1 MAEVQAEILEAEVGG
16 EPEEGP
22 AQPTGIAETWLEGN
36 GGVGMPAKGH
46 RQTGR
51 KDTQIPGGR
60 ALTSVELF
68 TGAGGLALGIEC
80 AGFRHHTVIERDQYC
95 CDTVRENQ
103 RRGFAAVQGWRLF
116 PGDVRQFDY
125 AGISEPIDLLAGGPP
140 CQPFSIGGK
149 HRGFN
154 DHRDMFPEVVR
165 AVRTLQPRAI
175 LVENVKGLTRRTFAN
190 YFSYVVLQL
199 THPEIVRKENETWE
213 EHRNRLEKHHT
224 GGTQDGLRYKVVTR
238 LLNAANFGVPQKR
251 ERVFFVGIR
260 SDQDI
265 AWTFPEPTHS
275 FDALLYDQWVS
286 GDYWDRHQVSK
297 RNRPSVP
304 VRFTTRVDCLRS
316 EQSLFQPAEQ
326 PWRTVRDAIS
336 DLPDPDRKIDP
347 TILNHWRNPGARSY
361 PGHTGSPLD
370 EPAKTLKAGDHGVPG
385 GENMLLKPD
394 GSVRYFTVR
403 EAARIQTFPDNYIF
417 HGAWS
422 ETMRQLGNAVPV
434 TLAATVAGSIAQH
447 LRPVLRVGA

>member
-1 MAEVQAEILEAEVGG
+1 M
-16 EPEEGP
+16 
-22 AQPTGIAETWLEGN
+22 
-36 GGVGMPAKGH
+36 
-46 RQTGR
+46 
-51 KDTQIPGGR
+51 
-60 ALTSVELF
+60 TSVELF
-68 TGAGGLALGIEC
+68 TGAGGLALGIKS
-80 AGFRHHTVIERDQYC
+80 AGFRHHTVIERDKYC

-103 RRGFAAVQGWRLF
+103 QRGFAGVQGWRLY
-116 PGDVRQFDY
+116 PGDVREFDY
-125 AGISEPIDLLAGGPP
+125 SQVEEPIDLLAGGPP

-165 AVRTLQPRAI
+165 AVRALQPRAI

-199 THPEIVRKENETWE
+199 THPEVERKTDETWE

-224 GGTQDGLRYKVVTR
+224 GGTEIGLRYKVVTR

-260 SDQDI
+260 SDQNI

-275 FDALLYDQWVS
+275 LDALLRDQWVT
-286 GDYWDRHQVSK
+286 DEYWDRHKVSK
-297 RNRPSVP
+297 RKRPELPTRLKARVARI
-304 VRFTTRVDCLRS
+304 RFEQTLFSSS
-316 EQSLFQPAEQ
+316 ES
-326 PWRTVRDAIS
+326 PWHTVRDAIA
-336 DLPDPDRKIDP
+336 DLPDPEKRFDSAV
-347 TILNHWRNPGARSY
+347 LNHWHNPGAKSY
-361 PGHTGSPLD
+361 PGHTGSPMD

-394 GSVRYFTVR
+394 GTVRYFTVR
-403 EAARIQTFPDNYIF
+403 EAARIQTFPDDYIF
-417 HGAWS
+417 HGSWG

-434 TLAATVAGSIAQH
+434 ALGGVVAKSVAACLRFPKNDHAQ
-447 LRPVLRVGA
+447 V